1 MITIAPVNSLTFDSP
16 ACYKIRVKGRIKQN
30 WTNRLEGMAIKV
42 DTAEA
47 GTPIC
52 TLIGELLDQAAL
64 AGVLN
69 TLYTLHLPVVSVE
82 YITEQVVEEQDQPG
96 PQ

>member
-1 MITIAPVNSLTFDSP
+1 MTSNAPVNRLTFDSP

-30 WTNRLEGMAIKV
+30 WTNRLEGMTIDV

-47 GTPIC
+47 GASIC

-82 YITEQVVEEQDQPG
+82 YMTEQIVEEHKPPG
-96 PQ
+96 P